1 MCTSMHSTY
10 SEVSFSNCAD
20 LECKPWAAIK
30 FKLIRLSF
38 LSLGVSIRSADNTG
52 AIVGGTVAGLLV
64 IAGAV
69 TAIVIVVL
77 ILRHRDHQSRLSI
90 QQRDK

>member
-1 MCTSMHSTY
+1 MHSAY
-10 SEVSFSNCAD
+10 SEVSLSNCAD
-20 LECKPWAAIK
+20 LECKPWAASK
-30 FKLIRLSF
+30 FKLIWLSF
-38 LSLGVSIRSADNTG
+38 LLLGVSIGSADNTG
-52 AIVGGTVAGLLV
+52 AIVGGAVAGLLV

-77 ILRHRDHQSRLSI
+77 MLRHRDHQSRFSI